1 MIDIDGCHAFERS
14 HQRRIIAIAHADGGV
29 KILPGGA
36 LSFSSNLKLK
46 V

>member
-1 MIDIDGCHAFERS
+1 MIHGVKEGG
-14 HQRRIIAIAHADGGV
+14 IIAIANADGGV

-36 LSFSSNLKLK
+36 LSFSINLKLK